1 MWRYAVP
8 SFIWTAVVTVLCLL
22 PGKDLPEVNIVNFDK
37 FSHLFVFG
45 LLCWLYLRWH
55 KAVLGK
61 SFKGGL
67 AVTMAIMLYG
77 GLMEVL
83 QGAFYIDR
91 SADLLDAA
99 ANCTGCLIA
108 FAIHLRK

>member
-1 MWRYAVP
+1 
-8 SFIWTAVVTVLCLL
+8 
-22 PGKDLPEVNIVNFDK
+22 
-37 FSHLFVFG
+37 
-45 LLCWLYLRWH
+45 
-55 KAVLGK
+55 
-61 SFKGGL
+61 L
-67 AVTMAIMLYG
+67 AVTLAIMLYG